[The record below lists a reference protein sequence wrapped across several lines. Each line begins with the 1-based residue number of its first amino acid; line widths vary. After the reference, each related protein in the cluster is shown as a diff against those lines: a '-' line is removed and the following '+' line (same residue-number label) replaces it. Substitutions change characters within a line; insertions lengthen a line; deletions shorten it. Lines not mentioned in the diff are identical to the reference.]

1 MAELTRYQLSPELT
15 AALRE
20 YCTQGKSGALER
32 YAVNNCGNQDAE
44 EQAPTLLALQM
55 LSGSSPDALDALGDC
70 FETGW
75 GLEPSPEAAMTCWQF
90 AANAGGLRALNSL
103 GWNAYQQKDYDAARE
118 LYERLLKQVDVL
130 EPELAGSACRN
141 LARVLRE
148 QPQPDHDRAL
158 RLLTKAAEELHKLS
172 AQVDLGD
179 LYADPNQTYASAEK
193 AVYYYK
199 LASAS
204 APMDDALYAVT
215 KLGNLLMNGNQA
227 LGLAPDPDGA
237 VAFLEQF
244 SKYNDPAVL
253 YTLGAAC
260 LRPEGR
266 SGKNEP
272 TKNRLRAIEV
282 LEQVVQLD
290 PKDVY
295 AVSLL
300 GYAYYRA
307 GYMTHPLS
315 KEGKRGVALLKQA
328 DERGEVLHSY
338 ILGRLYF
345 EMVLHTEDRK
355 QDYQRAAYYYEHA
368 FRDRGCDADDM
379 VDYVAALLLAEE
391 YKEACRV
398 ASEFDVKAKSFFGT
412 TRFFG
417 FIIARLTLEKKVS
430 SFMSLEKAAKTLQE
444 YLEVG
449 EYSPFD
455 HKGYLAKYHNLISA
469 NLAHDALGLYYCH
482 IGDSR
487 SAEREWRAA
496 FDAGSA
502 ESGVRLGKL
511 YEKGMGPIA
520 ANAAI
525 AFDWYKKAADAGS
538 KRGKVEAACFERRA
552 VQNGLRS
559 VQQVVRVRNAGDPT
573 PDMSTSST
581 PPKTKTPVASSSS
594 TSRPMLFC
602 RFCGAKIIPNASFCN
617 KCGKKL

>member
-1 MAELTRYQLSPELT
+1 MAELTRYQLSSELT
-15 AALRE
+15 TALRE
-20 YCTQGKSGALER
+20 YCTLGKSGALES
-32 YAVNNCGNQDAE
+32 YALSNSGNQDNE

-70 FETGW
+70 FESGW
-75 GLEPSPEAAMTCWQF
+75 GLKPSPEAAMTCWQS

-103 GWNAYQQKDYDAARE
+103 GWNAYKNEDYDAARE
-118 LYERLLKQVDVL
+118 LYERLLNQTDLL

-148 QPQPDHDRAL
+148 QPQPDHDWAL
-158 RLLTKAAEELHKLS
+158 RLLTRAAEEFQKLS
-172 AQVDLGD
+172 AQADLGD

-199 LASAS
+199 LAAAS

-215 KLGNLLMNGNQA
+215 KLGNLLMNGKKA
-227 LGLAPDPDGA
+227 LGLEPDPNGA

-244 SKYNDPAVL
+244 SKYDDPVVL
-253 YTLGAAC
+253 YTLGAAY
-260 LRPEGR
+260 LRLEGR
-266 SGKNEP
+266 SEKNAP
-272 TKNRLRAIEV
+272 TKNLLRVIEV
-282 LEQVVQLD
+282 LEQVIQLD

-307 GYMTHPLS
+307 GYMTQPLS
-315 KEGKRGVALLKQA
+315 KEGERGVELLKQA
-328 DERGEVLHSY
+328 DKNGEVLHSY

-345 EMVLHTEDRK
+345 DMILYTEDRK
-355 QDYQRAAYYYEHA
+355 EDYRRAAYYYEHA
-368 FRDRGCDADDM
+368 FHDQGCDVDDM

-398 ASEFDVKAKSFFGT
+398 ASEFDVKAKSYLGT

-417 FIIARLTLEKKVS
+417 FIIARLTLEKKVTF
-430 SFMSLEKAAKTLQE
+430 FMSPEKAAKTLQE

-455 HKGYLAKYHNLISA
+455 HKGYLAKYHDLMSEK
-469 NLAHDALGLYYCH
+469 LARDALGLYYYQ

-502 ESGVRLGKL
+502 ESGVRLGEL
-511 YEKGMGPIA
+511 YEKGMNPIA

-525 AFDWYKKAADAGS
+525 AWEWYKRAADAGS
-538 KRGKVEAACFERRA
+538 KRGKAEAACFERRSA
-552 VQNGLRS
+552 PNGLLS
-559 VQQVVRVRNAGDPT
+559 VQQVVRVRNAGDPK
-573 PDMSTSST
+573 PAAST
-581 PPKTKTPVASSSS
+581 PSAPPKAKTSAAPTESKP
-594 TSRPMLFC
+594 RPKLYC
-602 RFCGAKIIPNASFCN
+602 RFCGAKIIPNACFCN